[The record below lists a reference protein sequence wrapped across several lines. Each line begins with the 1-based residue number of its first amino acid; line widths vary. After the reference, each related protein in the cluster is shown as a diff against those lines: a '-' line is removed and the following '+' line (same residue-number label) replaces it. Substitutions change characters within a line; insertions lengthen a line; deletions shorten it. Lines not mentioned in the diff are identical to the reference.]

1 MEANIVNGRKG
12 FTLIELIIV
21 ITIIGILAAI
31 AVPVMKEAPI
41 RAKEAALKENL
52 FTLRSCIDQYYA
64 DHQTYPSSLE
74 EMVSKGYMRKI
85 PIDPITGQPD
95 WVLVYAEEEVFESAE
110 EEVSGIIDVH
120 SASNKNSLDGT
131 PYSEW

>member
-31 AVPVMKEAPI
+31 AVPIMREAPI

-52 FTLRSCIDQYYA
+52 FTLRSCIDQFYA
-64 DHQTYPSSLE
+64 DRQTYPSSLE

-85 PIDPITGQPD
+85 PIDPITGQAD

-110 EEVSGIIDVH
+110 EGVSGIIDVH

-131 PYSEW
+131 PYSQW